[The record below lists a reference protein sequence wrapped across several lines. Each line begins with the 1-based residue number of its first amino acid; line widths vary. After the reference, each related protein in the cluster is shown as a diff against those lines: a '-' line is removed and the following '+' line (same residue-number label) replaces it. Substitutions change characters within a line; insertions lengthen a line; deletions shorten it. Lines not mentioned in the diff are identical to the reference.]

1 MELIDGKYEVIEKIR
16 DGGMGSIYKVRHV
29 LLGEI
34 RVMKTLRG
42 QFQDNELARQ
52 RFFRE
57 ARLATSLRHPN
68 IATVHDFSE
77 TPDHTFLMIMEYI
90 EGQNLAELL
99 SLGPP
104 PVVTAL
110 AVSIQAL
117 DALGYLHRKGIVHR
131 DVSPD
136 NLMMTKDDRGE
147 LVVKLI
153 DLGVAR
159 GDTGV
164 EELTATGML
173 VGKLNYISPEQLG
186 TLGVGE
192 RLDGR
197 SDLYSFGCVLYRLL
211 TGVYAVEATTLQSFI
226 MAHVHNPPRP
236 FEESDPHGRV
246 PSDLRNAVA
255 RALAKDRRDR
265 WATAEEFRDALRP
278 IHDRLIRDPRPTL
291 RQDDEAGTRTE
302 RLDRNAPGLFPPA
315 GTTTPLPREPSV
327 ESSSARRAAR
337 RPAPLGPIPLEGRK
351 GSAGERA
358 SSSPEVV
365 LPQAPAGPVPVSKA
379 RIPMVVW
386 WLVVGT
392 GVALLVA
399 VASVFVS
406 HRKVETAPAPGTL
419 SISVAPWGRVI
430 SVRTPDGRSVTSV
443 PGVPEPAPTQLSL
456 LPGSYVVVVR
466 GPVQGFEVELPV
478 SVTIKS
484 GADTPLRI
492 TLPGFDVEELIRS
505 YVH

>member
-1 MELIDGKYEVIEKIR
+1 MDLIDGKYEVIEKIR

-42 QFQDNELARQ
+42 QFQHNELARQ

-68 IATVHDFSE
+68 IAAVYDFSE
-77 TPDHTFLMIMEYI
+77 TPDHSCLMIMEYI
-90 EGQNLAELL
+90 DGQNLAELL

-104 PVVTAL
+104 PIAETL
-110 AVSIQAL
+110 AISIQAL

-136 NLMMTKDDRGE
+136 NLMVTKGDRGE
-147 LVVKLI
+147 MVVKLI

-159 GDTGV
+159 GDTEA

-186 TLGVGE
+186 ALGAGE

-211 TGVYAVEATTLQSFI
+211 TGVHAVEATTLQSFI
-226 MAHVHNPPRP
+226 MAHVHKPPRP
-236 FEESDPHGRV
+236 FEESDPHGRI
-246 PSDLRNAVA
+246 PADLRNAVN

-265 WATAEEFRDALRP
+265 WETADEFRDALRP
-278 IHDRLIRDPRPTL
+278 IRDRLL
-291 RQDDEAGTRTE
+291 RHAGSRSIPVNEEMRTE
-302 RLDRNAPGLFPPA
+302 RLEGFESGHVSVASTKPP
-315 GTTTPLPREPSV
+315 PPPESSV

-337 RPAPLGPIPLEGRK
+337 RPAPLGPIL
-351 GSAGERA
+351 SGERTPFTPEGVPARTSAERVPA
-358 SSSPEVV
+358 SN
-365 LPQAPAGPVPVSKA
+365 A
-379 RIPMVVW
+379 RNSAVVW
-386 WLVVGT
+386 SLVAGT
-392 GVALLVA
+392 VVALLVA
-399 VASVFVS
+399 VAAVFVT
-406 HRKVETAPAPGTL
+406 REPARRAKPPGSVSV
-419 SISVAPWGRVI
+419 SIAPWGRVI
-430 SVRTPDGRSVTSV
+430 SVRTPEGQSVTM
-443 PGVPEPAPTQLSL
+443 VPEAPVPAPTRLSL
-456 LPGSYVVVVR
+456 APGSYVVVVR
-466 GPVQGFEVELPV
+466 GPVQGAEVEKSA
-478 SVTIKS
+478 SVVIKS